1 MHQAAGPVYGA
12 SKAALNAA
20 SKNTAYMY
28 MKDKIRCNVIA
39 PGGIKT
45 EIGTSMG
52 RPNANGYGKISGV
65 LGLAPEMGEAMDI
78 ANAAL
83 FLASDESSYISGV
96 VMPVDGGWI
105 SF

>member
-1 MHQAAGPVYGA
+1 M
-12 SKAALNAA
+12 
-20 SKNTAYMY
+20 SKNTAFMY
-28 MKDKIRCNVIA
+28 MKEGIRCNVIA

-45 EIGTSMG
+45 EISTAMG
-52 RPNANGYGKISGV
+52 MPNMTGYGKISGV
-65 LGLAPEMGEAMDI
+65 LGLAPAQGEAMDI

-83 FLASDESSYISGV
+83 FLASDESAYISGV